1 MRYGPSSTCS
11 GIACAIVDTVL
22 LFRWFRGGATDEPE
36 VERLINSYGG
46 NAAKAKAA
54 TDSAQ
59 RKNQPSKG
67 DGGKRRRHNN
77 LSGPASNTSAGE
89 EVSASHL
96 LLFALATLILIL
108 IVETGPSLLY
118 IFLKRLAR
126 WFVGDSDAWAHD
138 EA

>member
-1 MRYGPSSTCS
+1 MRYGPSPAFS
-11 GIACAIVDTVL
+11 GIAWAIIDTFL

-54 TDSAQ
+54 TDSARQ
-59 RKNQPSKG
+59 KNQLPKG

-77 LSGPASNTSAGE
+77 LSGPAPTACAGE
-89 EVSASHL
+89 EMSASHL
-96 LLFALATLILIL
+96 LLFALATLIVIL

-126 WFVGDSDAWAHD
+126 WFVGDSDAWTHD